1 MHASRVRPETGH
13 IDRRRLAA
21 AGLSAVLPGLG
32 QAFNRRSRL
41 AALFLV
47 PSLLVLGLGF
57 VLVS

>member
-1 MHASRVRPETGH
+1 VHARRVRPESGP
-13 IDRRRLAA
+13 IDRRRLTA

-47 PSLLVLGLGF
+47 PSLLNQGLRAQ
-57 VLVS
+57 